1 MVLIS
6 VSIVISNVEHIF
18 VYLLVIHIL
27 WKNVYLGPLSIFKL
41 DYMFFAIEL
50 YIGFILE
57 MLKNLLLE
65 NNQFRIGPSPALR
78 AVEVCD
84 SAIFS
89 LRVLDFS
96 IYHSFIVLV
105 YKSIH
110 SVKITKSIICFNT
123 SVYFCL
129 S

>member
-50 YIGFILE
+50 YDLFI
-57 MLKNLLLE
+57 
-65 NNQFRIGPSPALR
+65 F
-78 AVEVCD
+78 
-84 SAIFS
+84 
-89 LRVLDFS
+89 
-96 IYHSFIVLV
+96 
-105 YKSIH
+105 
-110 SVKITKSIICFNT
+110 
-123 SVYFCL
+123 
-129 S
+129 